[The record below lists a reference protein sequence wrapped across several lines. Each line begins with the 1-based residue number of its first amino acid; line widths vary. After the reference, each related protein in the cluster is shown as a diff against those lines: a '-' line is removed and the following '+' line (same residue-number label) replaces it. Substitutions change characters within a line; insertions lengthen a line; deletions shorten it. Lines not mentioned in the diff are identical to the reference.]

1 MFGNIVMANTWLGG
15 TGTSF
20 FAQLRRVIGTSYV
33 EMIKKFNSLVNIVS
47 NTVFNVSDP

>member
-1 MFGNIVMANTWLGG
+1 MLGNLINANYPIGS